1 MVASMR
7 RITAYASI
15 VSLLLAVVY
24 APMFH
29 LHADDHDGGTP
40 FIHAHFPELFHHED
54 ESGPAVE
61 EQDDHVYARQ
71 IDVLTT
77 NIAPLVQV
85 AFYAVE
91 ESFAPRPAQ
100 TSAGFVFL
108 DDPHAHDPPSLRSS
122 NPRSPPL

>member
-1 MVASMR
+1 MR
-7 RITAYASI
+7 GITTYGAILA
-15 VSLLLAVVY
+15 LLLAVVY

-61 EQDDHVYARQ
+61 EQHDHVYARQ

-77 NIAPLVQV
+77 NIAPPVQV

-91 ESFAPRPAQ
+91 ETFAPRPVE
-100 TSAGFVFL
+100 TSPGFVIL
-108 DDPHAHDPPSLRSS
+108 DDPRAHDPPSLRSS